1 MRPLTDEETRVFFE
15 KLKEFLGGNVT
26 ALLDRPS
33 DPHLF
38 RLHKDR
44 VYYLAERVM
53 QAATTL
59 PRDEVVA
66 MGTCFGKFTKGRAFR
81 LKVTCLDHIAQHAR
95 YKVWLKPSAEMSFLY
110 GNHVIKAG
118 LGRMT
123 EAIPQYAGVVV
134 LSMANTPL
142 GLGRAAQGTERAA
155 TLDPTAIVV
164 LHVTDIGEYLREENE
179 IS

>member
-15 KLKEFLGGNVT
+15 KLNEYIGRSIK
-26 ALLDRPS
+26 ALLDRA
-33 DPHLF
+33 DEPHCF

-44 VYYLAERVM
+44 VYYVAERVM
-53 QAATTL
+53 QAATT
-59 PRDEVVA
+59 VA
-66 MGTCFGKFTKGRAFR
+66 REDLVALGTCFGKFTKGRAFR
-81 LKVTCLDHIAQHAR
+81 LKVTCLDHLAQHAR

-123 EAIPQYAGVVV
+123 EAIPQYAGVIV

-142 GLGRAAQGTERAA
+142 GFGRAAQTTERAA
-155 TLDPTAIVV
+155 ELDPTSIVV
-164 LHVTDIGEYLREENE
+164 LHQGDIGEYLREENE
-179 IS
+179 LS

>member
-1 MRPLTDEETRVFFE
+1 MRPLTDEETRLFFE
-15 KLKEFLGGNVT
+15 KLKEFLGGNVA
-26 ALLDRPS
+26 ALLQRPQ
-33 DPHLF
+33 DPHCF

-44 VYYLAERVM
+44 VYYCSERLM

-59 PRDEVVA
+59 PREELIA

-95 YKVWLKPSAEMSFLY
+95 FKVWLKPSAEMSFLY

-118 LGRMT
+118 MGRMT

-142 GLGRAAQGTERAA
+142 GFGRAAQGTARA
-155 TLDPTAIVV
+155 TDLDPTSIVV
-164 LHVTDIGEYLREENE
+164 LHQADIGEYLREENDLA
-179 IS
+179 